1 MKKPLFFSIFILTS
15 FFSFAQKN
23 KIQKVEHATN
33 KLIQAMISGDSLELA
48 SIVADKLSY
57 GHSGGHVE
65 GKKEFIDKIVSGRS
79 DFVTIDIAEQTI
91 EITGNVAVVRHLFNA
106 NTNDNGKPGVVK
118 LKVLLVFKKENGNW
132 KLLARQAVKA

>member
-1 MKKPLFFSIFILTS
+1 MKKLLFFSIFILTS

-23 KIQKVEHATN
+23 KIQKVEHAAN